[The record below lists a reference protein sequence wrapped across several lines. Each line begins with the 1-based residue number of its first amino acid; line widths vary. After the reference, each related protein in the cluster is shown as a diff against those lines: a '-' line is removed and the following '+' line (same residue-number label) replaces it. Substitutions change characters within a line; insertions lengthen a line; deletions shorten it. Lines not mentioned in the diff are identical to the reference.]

1 MDWMNSK
8 LNQLILLGTLLAT
21 IAGVGWTGA
30 ELMGR
35 LTAVEEEVK
44 NISTTENSV
53 EEIEKRFEAIDV
65 TIKGLEKTVEELKDV
80 DVAVAT
86 IESEIKSIKDSV
98 SKLEKSS
105 GNPLA
110 Q

>member
-1 MDWMNSK
+1 MNK
-8 LNQLILLGTLLAT
+8 
-21 IAGVGWTGA
+21 VCTGC
-30 ELMGR
+30 
-35 LTAVEEEVK
+35 K
-44 NISTTENSV
+44 
-53 EEIEKRFEAIDV
+53 IEKKFEAIDV

-86 IESEIKSIKDSV
+86 LESEIKSIKDSV

>member
-35 LTAVEEEVK
+35 LTTVEEEVK

-65 TIKGLEKTVEELKDV
+65 TIKGLEN
-80 DVAVAT
+80 
-86 IESEIKSIKDSV
+86 SYN
-98 SKLEKSS
+98 SKFKYFNYLEFITRAFKHASM
-105 GNPLA
+105 
-110 Q
+110 